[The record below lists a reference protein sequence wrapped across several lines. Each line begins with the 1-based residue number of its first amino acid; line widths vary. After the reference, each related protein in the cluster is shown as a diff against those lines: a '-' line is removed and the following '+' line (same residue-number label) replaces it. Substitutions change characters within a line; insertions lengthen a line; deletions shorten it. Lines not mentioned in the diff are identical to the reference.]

1 VDRRPPDAGL
11 TLERRMRKADVGSQC
26 TDTIKLNFR
35 TRCGRGSLDIAG
47 ATDVGLGSDS
57 GIPNGRTDTGADKL
71 GSLALS
77 PLLLKARAPMGVIRP
92 AKI

>member
-1 VDRRPPDAGL
+1 
-11 TLERRMRKADVGSQC
+11 M
-26 TDTIKLNFR
+26 
-35 TRCGRGSLDIAG
+35 
-47 ATDVGLGSDS
+47 
-57 GIPNGRTDTGADKL
+57 DTGADKL

>member
-1 VDRRPPDAGL
+1 MPAL
-11 TLERRMRKADVGSQC
+11 LERRMREVDVGSQC
-26 TDTIKLNFR
+26 ADTIKLSFR
-35 TRCGRGSLDIAG
+35 IRCGRGSLLLAPQ
-47 ATDVGLGSDS
+47 TSGLGSDS
-57 GIPNGRTDTGADKL
+57 GTPDGRMDTGADKL